1 MSDAGDAR
9 SALAAIAA
17 DTCYTG
23 YVEVSSG
30 VSRQLDTETGRLF
43 AELTG
48 AGCAAGS
55 YALNDFDDVWGAVR
69 HFFSASQAAREPARG
84 GMSGD
89 WQTYIRRIED
99 LAARSG
105 LEFHPV
111 DFEAVPDSFMM
122 EIAVYGLPVRMPH
135 WSFGVR
141 YIYQLIQRHMGHSR
155 LFEVVFPG
163 NPGHAYLAASNGLA
177 ENILVTAHVLG
188 HADFSRNNLLFRRCQ
203 EQVSEH
209 IVEHAA
215 NHARQISRRSRPT
228 ARSGS
233 RQALDAAL
241 ALEQHIDVDQA
252 LRRERYPG
260 VRRGAEGA
268 RGRCSS
274 ASASPRSSPPAA
286 ARGPE
291 ARKRAPVPP
300 HPERDLLW
308 FIAHYAPE
316 MESWERD
323 IFLAVREESFYFYP
337 VFATQIMNEGW
348 ASYWHARLLREA
360 DFVPQQTYVDAIKCH
375 SDVVRP
381 IAADSQVA
389 LSVNPYHLGFS
400 MWEKIVASQGLEAAR
415 RIMEQDD
422 DFGFV
427 RNHLTRELAEELG
440 LFRYSARSDG
450 QVKVL
455 EHDLPALHEALL
467 GPKYNF
473 GAPVVCAHKV
483 RNDGTL
489 ELHARRVGRRPRT

>member
-1 MSDAGDAR
+1 MS
-9 SALAAIAA
+9 
-17 DTCYTG
+17 
-23 YVEVSSG
+23 E
-30 VSRQLDTETGRLF
+30 
-43 AELTG
+43 
-48 AGCAAGS
+48 
-55 YALNDFDDVWGAVR
+55 
-69 HFFSASQAAREPARG
+69 
-84 GMSGD
+84 D
-89 WQTYIRRIED
+89 WQSYVQRIEE

-105 LEFHPV
+105 LSFHPV

-163 NPGHAYLAASNGLA
+163 NPGHAYLAESNGLA

-203 EQVSEH
+203 EQVSER

-215 NHARQISRRSRPT
+215 SHARQISQAIETHGAQRVE
-228 ARSGS
+228 A
-233 RQALDAAL
+233 ALDAAL
-241 ALEQHIDVDQA
+241 ALEQHVDIDQP
-252 LRRERYPG
+252 LRRERY
-260 VRRGAEGA
+260 AEYLEDHRVLVDDEFRKRFA
-268 RGRCSS
+268 SLEPVA
-274 ASASPRSSPPAA
+274 ASA
-286 ARGPE
+286 GPE
-291 ARKRAPVPP
+291 AKKRAPVPP

-308 FIAHYAPE
+308 FVANYAPE

-360 DFVPQQTYVDAIKCH
+360 DFVPQQAYLDAIKCH

-381 IAADSQVA
+381 VAAEQQVA
-389 LSVNPYHLGFS
+389 LSINPYHLGFS
-400 MWEKIVASQGLEAAR
+400 RWEKIVESQGLEAAR

-427 RNHLTRELAEELG
+427 RNHLTRDLAEELG

-450 QVKVL
+450 QIKVL
-455 EHDLPALHEALL
+455 EADLTGLHEAVLA
-467 GPKYNF
+467 PKYNF
-473 GAPVVCAHKV
+473 GAPIVSAIHV

-489 ELHARRVGRRPRT
+489 ELGHDSAVDGRGLDLERSRKVLDYLQRVWRRPIVLTTVNQAGSTLELTAP